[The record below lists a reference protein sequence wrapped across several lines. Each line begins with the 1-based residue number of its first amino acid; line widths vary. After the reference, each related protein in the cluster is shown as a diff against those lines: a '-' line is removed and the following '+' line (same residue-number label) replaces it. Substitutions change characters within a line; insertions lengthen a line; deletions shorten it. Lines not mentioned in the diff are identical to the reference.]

1 MSEVAIRAEIVSV
14 MQGITD
20 IGVVVGRRRLAR
32 SEKELI
38 DKFGF
43 KTGGKT
49 YVRGWTVMRTSTP
62 EEIRTA
68 GGGGTNYRL
77 HTYTIDGY
85 WSFKDAED
93 SESDFQAMVETIC
106 DTFRPLATL
115 NGKASRVGP
124 PQVNEVGHRVFGD
137 ALVHYAELELTVTE
151 RVSR

>member
-1 MSEVAIRAEIVSV
+1 ME
-14 MQGITD
+14 GITD

-43 KTGGKT
+43 KAGGKT
-49 YVRGWTVMRTSTP
+49 YVRGWVVTRTSTP
-62 EEIRTA
+62 EEIRTS
-68 GGGGTNYRL
+68 GGGGTNYRH

-85 WSFKDAED
+85 WGFKDAD
-93 SESDFQAMVETIC
+93 QDADASETAFQAMVETIC

-137 ALVHYAELELTVTE
+137 ALVNFAELEITVTE